1 MLQILCSHIVCPC
14 SFTILFCI
22 LLQDCNLAGEAAV
35 HAGLIFS
42 NPTSIGTNSV
52 CRKRRPLSSC
62 TLDWKQVRIEINNFY
77 MNSEFPFSYSIEC
90 ITFIMNSMHNVYNEV
105 SSESSRCMIVRD
117 GVCF

>member
-1 MLQILCSHIVCPC
+1 M
-14 SFTILFCI
+14 
-22 LLQDCNLAGEAAV
+22 

-52 CRKRRPLSSC
+52 WRKRRSLSSC

-77 MNSEFPFSYSIEC
+77 MNSEFPFSYSIEF

-105 SSESSRCMIVRD
+105 SSKSSRCMIFDD
-117 GVCF
+117 GVCC